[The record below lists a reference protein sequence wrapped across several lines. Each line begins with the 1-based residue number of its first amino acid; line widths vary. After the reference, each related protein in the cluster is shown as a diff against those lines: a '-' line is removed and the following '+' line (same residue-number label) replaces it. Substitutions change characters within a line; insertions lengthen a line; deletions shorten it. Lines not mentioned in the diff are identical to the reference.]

1 MIFSGILIATVSKP
15 AVTISGT
22 IGFLSNII
30 VNGPGQNAFINL
42 YSNSV
47 IFLAILSNFPL
58 EHLIIFTFFFS
69 FCWIYVIIYL
79 RGDIMATRKSM
90 TLPVVLTIIIISI
103 MVYLFTIIKQTEV
116 VCDKTTSYDADVK
129 VIEDVVVTL
138 DGKEITNLNVS
149 KKIVLPDKYNNESTI
164 NGIKYSLENTLNY
177 LGNRVEYTNTDYG
190 LLVNIKI
197 DDNKLVLLDNIS
209 FYENDSLEIKVE
221 SNTKNSNIVVL
232 SVGDNYT
239 DGELMKRLKNTKIRS
254 IIVLVILFVY
264 MKEILCFG
272 SMNLLKNSISVTP

>member
-1 MIFSGILIATVSKP
+1 
-15 AVTISGT
+15 
-22 IGFLSNII
+22 
-30 VNGPGQNAFINL
+30 
-42 YSNSV
+42 
-47 IFLAILSNFPL
+47 
-58 EHLIIFTFFFS
+58 
-69 FCWIYVIIYL
+69 
-79 RGDIMATRKSM
+79 MATRKSK
-90 TLPVVLTIIIISI
+90 TLPIILTFIFLAII
-103 MVYLFTIIKQTEV
+103 VYLFTTIKQTEV

-164 NGIKYSLENTLNY
+164 NGIRFSLEKTLDY
-177 LGNRVEYTNTDYG
+177 LGDRVEYTNTDYG

-209 FYENDSLEIKVE
+209 FIENDSLEIKVE

-239 DGELMKRLKNTKIRS
+239 DGELMKRLKNNGYSCK
-254 IIVLVILFVY
+254 
-264 MKEILCFG
+264 
-272 SMNLLKNSISVTP
+272 